1 MTGGHG
7 GLMDSVYRRQRHIY
21 DLSRKFYLLGRDGLI
36 AGLTPPAGGAV
47 LEIGCGTGRNLIAVG
62 KAWPEARLYG
72 VDISEAMLKTARKA
86 VMKAGL
92 ADRVVLAQGDACAFD
107 AGALFGRERFERV
120 FISYARSMI
129 PDWESALRQA
139 AGCVAPGGRLEFVD
153 FGQQDGLPGFW
164 RRALFGWLARFH
176 VSPRAGLGRAIGR
189 VAADLGGFPHSR
201 SLYRGY
207 AVRGGLIRL

>member
-7 GLMDSVYRRQRHIY
+7 GLMDSTYRHQRHIY

-36 AGLTPPAGGAV
+36 ADLAPPRGGAV

-72 VDISEAMLKTARKA
+72 VDISEAMLGTARKA
-86 VMKAGL
+86 VAKAGL
-92 ADRVVLAQGDACAFD
+92 GDRVVLAKGDACAFD

-120 FISYARSMI
+120 FISYALSMI
-129 PDWESALRQA
+129 PDWEAALGQA
-139 AGCVAPGGRLEFVD
+139 AGCVAHGGKLEIVD
-153 FGQQDGLPGFW
+153 FGQQDGLPRLW
-164 RRALFGWLARFH
+164 KRALFGWLARFH
-176 VSPRAGLGRAIGR
+176 VSPRAEFRQAIGR
-189 VAADLGGFPHSR
+189 VAADMGGFAHSR